1 LQDDEAIEKAVHILR
16 GGGLVAFPTETV
28 YGLGA
33 DAANPA
39 AVRKVFQAK
48 GRPADH
54 PLIVHIA
61 DMSALKNWAAEVPRG
76 AWLLAEKYWPG
87 PLTIILKRAA
97 HVSDVVTGGQRTLGL
112 RVPAHPVAQ
121 RLLRAFGGGIA
132 APSANRYGHLSPT
145 NAQHVRDDLG
155 AAVDCILDGGACPVG
170 IESTIVDLS
179 SSQPALL
186 RPGQISARQIEDA
199 LLAQLA
205 APSAASPR
213 ASGTLASH
221 YAPRLPLK
229 LVPGEQIEAYL
240 RKEAAGV
247 PTAVLARRNRP
258 RDTQA
263 ALWQV
268 APEAPQ
274 AYAQQL
280 YGLLR
285 RLDTAGCQWII
296 AELPPDLPEWAAIR
310 DRLTRAAT
318 PEPVVQGVRAQR

>member
-1 LQDDEAIEKAVHILR
+1 LQDEEAIEKAAQILR
-16 GGGLVAFPTETV
+16 DGGLVAFPTETV

-48 GRPADH
+48 GRPPDH
-54 PLIVHIA
+54 PLIVHIP
-61 DMSALKNWAAEVPRG
+61 DTSALKNWAAEVPRG

-87 PLTIILKRAA
+87 PLTIILERAA

-112 RVPAHPVAQ
+112 RVPSHPMAQ

-179 SSQPALL
+179 GSQPALL

-213 ASGTLASH
+213 APGTMASH

-229 LVPGEQIEAYL
+229 LVPPEQIEAYL
-240 RKEAAGV
+240 RKDAAGIAS
-247 PTAVLARRNRP
+247 AVLARRNRP

-296 AELPPDLPEWAAIR
+296 AELPPDLPEWTAIR

-318 PEPVVQGVRAQR
+318 PEPAAQGVRARR